1 MGEGRKERGLVG
13 LFLAR
18 GFVLN
23 EDEFLICLVLYQAMK
38 IGVVEIFWMM
48 EERKKER
55 IIQKIVSP
63 R

>member
-1 MGEGRKERGLVG
+1 MGEGRKEGGLVG

-48 EERKKER
+48 EERKKE
-55 IIQKIVSP
+55 
-63 R
+63 